1 MVGEI
6 DLSVIQ
12 WKSIENVVDLSLILF
27 GEKMFLQLDTGWE
40 TSLRLASRRGAC
52 EIFHN
57 QYTTFFSFCQH
68 FFSTF
73 FH

>member
-27 GEKMFLQLDTGWE
+27 NEKMFLQLDTGWE
-40 TSLRLASRRGAC
+40 ISLSL
-52 EIFHN
+52 
-57 QYTTFFSFCQH
+57 SFWLRCL
-68 FFSTF
+68 
-73 FH
+73 